1 MVGTIYRREWI
12 RFRPSMVYFL
22 LSCFMLTLL
31 GHLFL
36 GFPLRS
42 VFKDIGGMNYMFWM
56 VPGIIIILSSLMAYS
71 VTLTNM
77 NNLLAFPK
85 SIDIVCK
92 TPVANWQV
100 LAGLVCWGSTIGI
113 IQWILSLAITSILNN
128 EFYQLLINIRLAVQ
142 TIIIIPFFAVLAIF
156 THLISNNR
164 FWILTSSLFYFI
176 SLSFGFGCLIP
187 LNVFPGEVV
196 ELVRLIPLTGI
207 VEGAQSIIMGRQ
219 GSFIGGLF
227 TLIFT
232 GIIFIFSVIF
242 SNKKFRQ

>member
-1 MVGTIYRREWI
+1 MVGTIYRREWV
-12 RFRPSMVYFL
+12 RFKPSMVYFL
-22 LSCFMLTLL
+22 LSCFLLTLL
-31 GHLFL
+31 LHLFL

-56 VPGIIIILSSLMAYS
+56 VPGIIIILSSLMVYF
-71 VTLTNM
+71 VTLTNI

-85 SIDIVCK
+85 SIDVICK

-113 IQWILSLAITSILNN
+113 IQWILSLAVTSVLNN
-128 EFYQLLINIRLAVQ
+128 EFYQLLINIRLAIQ
-142 TIIIIPFFAVLAIF
+142 SIIIIPFFAVLAIF

-164 FWILTSSLFYFI
+164 FWIMTTSLFYFI
-176 SLSFGFGCLIP
+176 TLSFGFGCFIP
-187 LNVFPGEVV
+187 LNTFPDEVV
-196 ELVRLIPLTGI
+196 ALVKIIPLSGI

-219 GSFIGGLF
+219 GSFIWGFF
-227 TLIFT
+227 TLIIT
-232 GIIFIFSVIF
+232 GIIFIFSVII